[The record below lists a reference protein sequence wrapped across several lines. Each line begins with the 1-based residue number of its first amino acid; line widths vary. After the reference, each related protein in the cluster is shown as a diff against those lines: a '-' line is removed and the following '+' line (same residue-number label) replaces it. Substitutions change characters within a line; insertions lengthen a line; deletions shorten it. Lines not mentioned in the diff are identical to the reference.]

1 MFLKPP
7 HEVSIATSIPE
18 QRYEPAVRFTPAPTS
33 NTWMSPGSRAAQS
46 TQPPCCGARN
56 VVWKN
61 DSPLRKL
68 RLSDFMKPPSA
79 FDSISTPPDI
89 AIIAPDSARHSSP
102 EPSWMR
108 QTEKAGLCRTV
119 ISIESLQGLRRK
131 EADPICGF
139 GPRGRAVARQLD
151 GRTFSWRLALAA

>member
-7 HEVSIATSIPE
+7 QDVSIATSMPE
-18 QRYEPAVRFTPAPTS
+18 HRYEPAVRFTPAPTS
-33 NTWMSPGSRAAQS
+33 NTWMSPGRRAAQS

-79 FDSISTPPDI
+79 LDSISTPPDM

-102 EPSWMR
+102 DASVIRATAKLGLWRTAISMCGLLEVLG
-108 QTEKAGLCRTV
+108 AG
-119 ISIESLQGLRRK
+119 
-131 EADPICGF
+131 
-139 GPRGRAVARQLD
+139 RGAPYIRGWD
-151 GRTFSWRLALAA
+151 DHTSP